1 MLSTVFLILSIILAI
16 AATVLAFIF
25 LVPAKSAC
33 RRNKF
38 GAFVHDLLTFKV
50 LILEKILQALYIFF
64 TAYVIFQGFFML
76 FMVTGNDWIGY
87 RWQGGWGL
95 LTMILGPILVRIVYE
110 ACIMFVLL
118 VKNVIELNKNVKKIG
133 GIEDP
138 TPAPTFT
145 ARPVMPNNP
154 APQATA
160 FCANCGAP
168 KQDGQP
174 CPRCGR

>member
-1 MLSTVFLILSIILAI
+1 MSLVFSILSIILAI

-25 LVPAKSAC
+25 IVPEKAAC
-33 RRNKF
+33 RRNGF
-38 GAFVHDLLTFKV
+38 GSFVHNLLTFKV

-64 TAYVIFQGFFML
+64 TAWVIFQGFFML
-76 FMVTGNDWIGY
+76 FMVTGNDWVGY
-87 RWQGGWGL
+87 SWQGGWGL
-95 LTMILGPILVRIVYE
+95 LTMILGPILIRIIYE
-110 ACIMFVLL
+110 ASIMFVLL

-133 GIEDP
+133 GIEDT
-138 TPAPTFT
+138 TPAPTYT
-145 ARPVMPNNP
+145 ARPIMNNP
-154 APQATA
+154 APQPTA